1 MHDFLPRFREIGC
14 ELIACSTDSHFSHLA
29 WVNTPREKGGL
40 GAMDIPLLA
49 DKSMDISRKYGVL
62 KVFKNN
68 SHRGGQK
75 GVLGCVILSPCEF
88 PQPRTKLLD
97 KPCTH
102 HKF

>member
-1 MHDFLPRFREIGC
+1 MITDFYLMHVSRFREIGC

-62 KVFKNN
+62 KV
-68 SHRGGQK
+68 
-75 GVLGCVILSPCEF
+75 
-88 PQPRTKLLD
+88 LL
-97 KPCTH
+97 KARI
-102 HKF
+102 